1 MAPGWRARALSAE
14 AAFYCVSSREFF
26 LGAVGMINSLRL
38 LGHREPIYLL
48 DCGLDR
54 EQRALLASEVMLV
67 EAPPGAAPWELKTLA
82 PLAHPAEVMVLIDAD
97 MIASRP
103 LAALI
108 DRAAT
113 GNIVGFENDMDR
125 FVPEWGEL
133 LDLGPVRRQPY
144 LSSAFVALPRS
155 PGTEVLELIENRL
168 ARVDFQLT
176 CWRGNSL
183 DYPLLYADQDVL
195 NAVLASRVES
205 ERIEA
210 LEHRLASA
218 TPFGGLEPLDLA
230 SLRCAYP
237 DGTEPYLVHAS
248 LPAKPWLEPM
258 YHGVYSQ
265 LLMRLLVGAD
275 LAIRV
280 PAGELP
286 RRFREGALARL
297 ARGLIHARDRLGWY
311 ARRLLPS
318 RVLARLDESRR
329 RAREAG

>member
-1 MAPGWRARALSAE
+1 LTAE
-14 AAFYCVSSREFF
+14 AGLYCVSSREFF

-48 DCGLDR
+48 DCGLGR
-54 EQRALLASEVMLV
+54 EQRALLSGEVTIV
-67 EAPPGAAPWELKTLA
+67 QAPPAAAPWEVKTVA
-82 PLAHPAEVMVLIDAD
+82 PLAHPAEVMVLIDVD
-97 MIASRP
+97 MVATRP
-103 LAALI
+103 LTELI
-108 DRAAT
+108 ERAA
-113 GNIVGFENDMDR
+113 GGRVVAFENDMDR

-133 LDLGPVRRQPY
+133 LELGELRRQPY
-144 LSSAFVALPRS
+144 LSSAFVGLPRA
-155 PGTEVLELIENRL
+155 PGTEVLELIEDRL

-176 CWRGNSL
+176 CWRENSP

-195 NAVLASRVES
+195 NAVLASQVAS

-210 LEHRLASA
+210 LDHRQASA

-230 SLRCAYP
+230 ALRCAYP
-237 DGTEPYLVHAS
+237 DGIEPYLVHAS

-265 LLMRLLVGAD
+265 LLMRLLVGPD
-275 LAIRV
+275 LAIRI

-286 RRFREGALARL
+286 LRFREGALARL